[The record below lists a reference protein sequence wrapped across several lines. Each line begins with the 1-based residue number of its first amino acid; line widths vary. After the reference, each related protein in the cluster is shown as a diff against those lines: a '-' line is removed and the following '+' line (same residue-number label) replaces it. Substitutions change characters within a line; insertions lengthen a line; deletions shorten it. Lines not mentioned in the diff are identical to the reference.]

1 MDALA
6 IILVLCY
13 LIGFFCAFRA
23 LWRCRTPQGTV
34 AWILA
39 LITVPMLSVPLFLIF
54 GRKKFIGYIKK
65 RQHFDREARKEI
77 KEIEKLLNSKL
88 TVTPLPY
95 LSNLIDESETL
106 GFTEHNKIDLLINGE
121 ETYTSMLQTIEK
133 AEKYILLQVYIFR
146 DDNIGTRFAELLMKK
161 ALAGVKVYF
170 LTDRIG
176 SELGSAFLKKLQ
188 KAGVHVHIFSS
199 WKNWGGHF
207 QINFR
212 NHRKILVVDGKTA
225 FLGGHNIGDDYLGK
239 WKSIGP
245 WRDTHLKVEGPSAL
259 SAQLS
264 FFKDWHWAK
273 EEIIDLD
280 WSPHPS
286 DKNGKVLIF
295 PTGPADVKENCL
307 LAHLA
312 LINNARKRIWI
323 ASPYFVLPESM
334 LYALE
339 LAAING
345 VEVKVLLPSY
355 NDNRLIQYA
364 SRVYIERL
372 IKKGVEFHEYIPG
385 FLHQKVMLIDN
396 EAALVGSVNLDSRS
410 LFINFEVFG
419 VTPEPKMIKAVHS
432 MLEKDFEKSR
442 KIDQV
447 AFMKRPMFQQVLS
460 RATNLISPML

>member
-1 MDALA
+1 MNALA
-6 IILVLCY
+6 LTLVIFY
-13 LIGFFCAFRA
+13 ITGFFCAFLA
-23 LWRCRTPQGTV
+23 LWRSRTPQGTV

-65 RQHFDREARKEI
+65 RQDFDREASNEI

-88 TVTPLPY
+88 NVSPLPY
-95 LSNLIDESETL
+95 LSNLIDQSETL
-106 GFTEHNKIDLLINGE
+106 GFTEHNKINLLINGE
-121 ETYTSMLQTIEK
+121 QTYSSMLQTIEG

-146 DDNIGTRFAELLMKK
+146 DDNIGMRFAELLMNK
-161 ALAGVKVYF
+161 AKAGVKVYF

-176 SELGSAFLKKLQ
+176 SELGSRFLKKLQ
-188 KAGVHVHIFSS
+188 KAGVNVHIFSS

-207 QINFR
+207 QVNFR

-225 FLGGHNIGDDYLGK
+225 YLGGHNIGDDYLGK

-245 WRDTHLKVEGPSAL
+245 WRDTHLRVEGPSAL

-286 DKNGKVLIF
+286 PENGKALIF
-295 PTGPADVKENCL
+295 PTGPADEKENCL

-323 ASPYFVLPESM
+323 ATPYFVLPESIV
-334 LYALE
+334 YALE
-339 LAAING
+339 LAALNG
-345 VEVKVLLPSY
+345 VEIKVLVPSY
-355 NDNRLIQYA
+355 SDNRLIQYA
-364 SRVYIERL
+364 SKVYIERL
-372 IKKGVEFHEYIPG
+372 IRKGVEFYEYTPG
-385 FLHQKVMLIDN
+385 FLHQKVMLIDD

-419 VTPEPKMIKAVHS
+419 VTPEPEVIKTVDL
-432 MLEKDFEKSR
+432 MLTKDFEKSR
-442 KIDQV
+442 KIDKL
-447 AFMKRPMFQQVLS
+447 AFLKRPLFQQVLS
-460 RATNLISPML
+460 RATNLVSPML